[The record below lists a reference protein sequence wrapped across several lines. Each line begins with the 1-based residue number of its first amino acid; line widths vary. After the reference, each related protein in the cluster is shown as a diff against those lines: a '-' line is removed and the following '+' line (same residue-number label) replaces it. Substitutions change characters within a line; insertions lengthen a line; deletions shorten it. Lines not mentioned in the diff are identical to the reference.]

1 MISKQK
7 RSRRSKRRRL
17 KFVDVDLASTLY
29 NQRPPTSP
37 PSSHHLYLTYPLPY
51 HLRFL
56 QSDLFNLASLAPRS
70 LSLSRSS
77 VRAINSARS
86 IHTTTT
92 VVSAR
97 PQAQRT
103 LVTIGSRQNALN
115 IITPSRRLDQVSL
128 QLSFRPRS
136 CFQLDS
142 IRRG

>member
-1 MISKQK
+1 VISKQK
-7 RSRRSKRRRL
+7 RSRRAVSGDRSW
-17 KFVDVDLASTLY
+17 STSTSL
-29 NQRPPTSP
+29 RPSITNSDYRSSP
-37 PSSHHLYLTYPLPY
+37 PSSHRLYLASTLSHR

-97 PQAQRT
+97 RT

-115 IITPSRRLDQVSL
+115 TITPSRRLDQVSPATFL
-128 QLSFRPRS
+128 LP
-136 CFQLDS
+136 CNLLQLDS